1 MGFIMDSI
9 AITTGM
15 DSKEQIFSINNISE
29 ESKPDGLKLTF
40 TGDSEYFDNMGISN
54 YTTTYNILGAN
65 EKKLYLL
72 SPNKLNRLNVVFL
85 LESK

>member
-40 TGDSEYFDNMGISN
+40 TGDIESFDNMGISN
-54 YTTTYNILGAN
+54 YTITYYILGAN
-65 EKKLYLL
+65 ERKLYLL

>member
-1 MGFIMDSI
+1 MDSI

-40 TGDSEYFDNMGISN
+40 TGDIESFDNMGISN
-54 YTTTYNILGAN
+54 YTITYYILGAN

>member
-40 TGDSEYFDNMGISN
+40 TGDGEYFDNMGISN